1 MTKLVTNQTC
11 LKKNHFW
18 IAFRTFFSISV
29 FAFFI
34 GNIQAQ
40 DLNQVILDS
49 IVNES
54 SRTNSNAL
62 IIYKNEKI
70 IYENYFNKPIQ
81 RIDAMSATKSVVSIA
96 VILLLENGFIDSLQ
110 QPIYTIYPEWNQ
122 GNKKKITIKHLLEHS
137 SGLQN
142 VSNAGIEVETA
153 PDVIKLAL
161 SAELENFPGTKFS
174 YNNKACNLIAGI
186 IEETSELKLDK
197 FLDKYLFAPMD
208 IKDYHWR
215 TDPSGNPYAMAGLEI
230 LPTDFAKIG
239 LLMLK
244 NGKWNGQQLVSEQ
257 GIQIML
263 ESSEKNKMY
272 GLQWW
277 LAFEDE
283 DYAIDSEF
291 IASISDKTDEKTL
304 RLVEKL
310 NGNYTNMNEI
320 FGKAKSI
327 FSMEE
332 LQSIGKL
339 FGGLSKND
347 WKITPN
353 GKMVTYS
360 AIGYLGQYLII
371 VPEKD
376 IVLVRMI
383 DAENY
388 KTSTINAS
396 LGNLPKLVGNL

>member
-1 MTKLVTNQTC
+1 MNKRSNEMKNIILLVIGLFFVAGDYSQGLNQT
-11 LKKNHFW
+11 
-18 IAFRTFFSISV
+18 
-29 FAFFI
+29 
-34 GNIQAQ
+34 
-40 DLNQVILDS
+40 ILDS
-49 IVNES
+49 IVKES
-54 SRTNSNAL
+54 NRTNSNAL

-70 IYENYFNKPIQ
+70 VYENYFNKPIQ

-96 VILLLENGFIDSLQ
+96 VMLLLENGFIDSLQ

-122 GNKKKITIKHLLEHS
+122 GNKKKITIQHLLEHS

-142 VSNAGIEVETA
+142 VSNAGIEVEIA

-161 SAELENFPGTKFS
+161 SAELENLPGTKFS
-174 YNNKACNLIAGI
+174 YNNKACNLLAGI
-186 IEETSELKLDK
+186 IEETSELKLDE

-208 IKDYHWR
+208 IKDYYWR

-230 LPTDFAKIG
+230 LPADFAKIG

-244 NGKWNGQQLVSEQ
+244 NGKWNGRQLVSEQ
-257 GIQIML
+257 GVQIML
-263 ESSEKNKMY
+263 ESSERNKMY

-283 DYAIDSEF
+283 DYVIDSEF
-291 IASISDKTDEKTL
+291 IASISGKTDDKTL

-310 NGNYTNMNEI
+310 NGNYANMNEVV
-320 FGKAKSI
+320 GKAKSI

-332 LQSIGKL
+332 LQAIGKL
-339 FGGLSKND
+339 FGGLSKNN

-388 KTSTINAS
+388 KTSTTNAS
-396 LGNLPKLVGNL
+396 LGNLPKLVEKL

>member
-1 MTKLVTNQTC
+1 MKNIILLVIGLFFVAGAYSQGLNQT
-11 LKKNHFW
+11 
-18 IAFRTFFSISV
+18 
-29 FAFFI
+29 
-34 GNIQAQ
+34 
-40 DLNQVILDS
+40 ILDS
-49 IVNES
+49 IVKES
-54 SRTNSNAL
+54 NRTNSNAL

-70 IYENYFNKPIQ
+70 VYENYFNKPIQ

-96 VILLLENGFIDSLQ
+96 VMLLLENGFIDSLQ

-122 GNKKKITIKHLLEHS
+122 GNKKKITIQHLLEHS

-142 VSNAGIEVETA
+142 VSNAGIEVEIA

-161 SAELENFPGTKFS
+161 SAELENLPGTKFS
-174 YNNKACNLIAGI
+174 YNNKACNLLAGI
-186 IEETSELKLDK
+186 IEETSELKLDE

-208 IKDYHWR
+208 IKDYYWR

-230 LPTDFAKIG
+230 LPADFAKIG

-244 NGKWNGQQLVSEQ
+244 NGKWNGRQLVSEQ
-257 GIQIML
+257 GVQIML
-263 ESSEKNKMY
+263 ESSERNKMY

-283 DYAIDSEF
+283 DYVIDSEF
-291 IASISDKTDEKTL
+291 IASISGKTDDKTL

-310 NGNYTNMNEI
+310 NGNYANMNEVV
-320 FGKAKSI
+320 GKAKSI

-332 LQSIGKL
+332 LQAIGKL
-339 FGGLSKND
+339 FGGLSKNN

-388 KTSTINAS
+388 KTSTTNAS
-396 LGNLPKLVGNL
+396 LGNLPKLVEKL